1 MVTTTNWCFSAHG
14 EDPIVHLF
22 PNFRLHCIPE
32 KFYQT
37 WNFFILMTLSIFL
50 YLLPLWSSL
59 KWSPFHLLL
68 TCALASGLVYT
79 KEAIMLGTSNPMLM

>member
-1 MVTTTNWCFSAHG
+1 MEKIQLSTSSPTFVSTAYLRSFVTHRDLVG
-14 EDPIVHLF
+14 
-22 PNFRLHCIPE
+22 IP
-32 KFYQT
+32 
-37 WNFFILMTLSIFL
+37 NFFIFMVLSISY
-50 YLLPLWSSL
+50 YLLPLRSSL